1 MNRTR
6 KLVALMLAV
15 LLLLATL
22 PAAGLA
28 DSYKVQPLKLNQWYS
43 LRDYSSSMTIYK
55 LKVTGDTIVN
65 INWKNIKTN
74 SNYAYLSINRDK
86 SCDDTIA
93 SSGIYDTSS
102 GTLGFVLY
110 SGTYYIR
117 MYDGKESG
125 KVKFSTKKAAT
136 VNKPNYCMGK
146 AITVKAGK
154 KVEIAQT
161 KRDNYHRWY
170 RIKLPNT
177 QTITFSGLRQ
187 YNFTLYDRNLN
198 EISCSNRGDVCVTE
212 GLQPKGTYYLEVDRA
227 SLYELAQKGKYT
239 AFSWK

>member
-1 MNRTR
+1 MNHTR
-6 KLVALMLAV
+6 KLFALMLAV
-15 LLLLATL
+15 LLLLAAL

-28 DSYKVQPLKLNQWYS
+28 DSFKVQSLKLNQWYS
-43 LRDYSSSMTIYK
+43 LQDYSGNMTIYK
-55 LKVTGDTIVN
+55 LKVTGDTIVS

-74 SNYAYLSINRDK
+74 NNFAYLSINRDK

-102 GTLGFVLY
+102 GTLGYVLY
-110 SGTYYIR
+110 PGTYYIQ

-125 KVKFSTKKAAT
+125 KVKFSTKKPVT

-161 KRDNYHRWY
+161 KRDNYYRWY
-170 RIKLPNT
+170 RIKLPKT
-177 QTITFSGLRQ
+177 QSITFSGLEQ
-187 YNFTLYDRNLN
+187 YGFTLYDRNLN
-198 EISCSNRGDVCVTE
+198 EISCSKRGDVCVTQ
-212 GLQPKGTYYLEVDRA
+212 GMQPKGTYYLEVNRA
-227 SLYELAQKGKYT
+227 YLSNLAQKGVYT

>member
-22 PAAGLA
+22 PVAGLA
-28 DSYKVQPLKLNQWYS
+28 DSFKVQTLKLNQWYN
-43 LRDYSSSMTIYK
+43 LQDYSSDMTIYK
-55 LKVTGDTIVN
+55 LKVTGDTIVS

-74 SNYAYLSINRDK
+74 NNFAYLSINRDK

-110 SGTYYIR
+110 SGTYYIN

-125 KVKFSTKKAAT
+125 
-136 VNKPNYCMGK
+136 
-146 AITVKAGK
+146 
-154 KVEIAQT
+154 
-161 KRDNYHRWY
+161 
-170 RIKLPNT
+170 
-177 QTITFSGLRQ
+177 
-187 YNFTLYDRNLN
+187 
-198 EISCSNRGDVCVTE
+198 
-212 GLQPKGTYYLEVDRA
+212 
-227 SLYELAQKGKYT
+227 
-239 AFSWK
+239 

>member
-74 SNYAYLSINRDK
+74 SNFAYLSINRDK

-110 SGTYYIR
+110 SGTYYIY
-117 MYDGKESG
+117 MYDNKESG
-125 KVKFSTKKAAT
+125 KVKFSTKKPRPSTSPTIAWARPSRSRPGRRWRLPKPSSIITIAGTGSSFQIPRPSPSAAS
-136 VNKPNYCMGK
+136 G
-146 AITVKAGK
+146 
-154 KVEIAQT
+154 
-161 KRDNYHRWY
+161 
-170 RIKLPNT
+170 NT
-177 QTITFSGLRQ
+177 ISLSTI
-187 YNFTLYDRNLN
+187 
-198 EISCSNRGDVCVTE
+198 VT
-212 GLQPKGTYYLEVDRA
+212 
-227 SLYELAQKGKYT
+227 
-239 AFSWK
+239 

>member
-74 SNYAYLSINRDK
+74 SNFAYLSINRDK

-110 SGTYYIR
+110 SGTYYIY
-117 MYDGKESG
+117 MYDNKESG
-125 KVKFSTKKAAT
+125 KVKFSTKKAVT
-136 VNKPNYCMGK
+136 VNKPNYCMGR

-161 KRDNYHRWY
+161 KSDNYYRWY
-170 RIKLPNT
+170 RIKLPKT
-177 QTITFSGLRQ
+177 QSITFSGLNQ
-187 YNFTLYDRNLN
+187 YDFTLYDRNLN
-198 EISCSNRGDVCVTE
+198 EISCSNRGDVCVTQ
-212 GLQPKGTYYLEVDRA
+212 GMQPKGTYYLEIDRA
-227 SLYELAQKGKYT
+227 YLFELSETGKYT
-239 AFSWK
+239 VFSWK

>member
-6 KLVALMLAV
+6 KLLALMLTV

-28 DSYKVQPLKLNQWYS
+28 DSYKVETLKLNQWYR
-43 LRDYSSSMTIYK
+43 LQDYSGNTTIYK
-55 LKVTGDTIVN
+55 LKVTGDTIVS

-74 SNYAYLSINRDK
+74 DNFAYLSINRDK

-102 GTLGFVLY
+102 GTLGYVLY
-110 SGTYYIR
+110 SGTYYIS
-117 MYDGKESG
+117 MYDNKESG
-125 KVKFSTKKAAT
+125 KVKFSTKRAVT

-146 AITVKAGK
+146 AVTVKAGK

-161 KRDNYHRWY
+161 KSNNYYRWY
-170 RIKLPNT
+170 RIKLQKT
-177 QTITFSGLRQ
+177 QSITFNGIDQ
-187 YNFTLYDRNLN
+187 YGFTLYDRNLN
-198 EISCSNRGDVCVTE
+198 ELSCSDRGNVCVTQ
-212 GLQPKGTYYLEVDRA
+212 GMQPKGTYYLEIKRA
-227 SLYELAQKGKYT
+227 YLSDLAQKGEYI

>member
-6 KLVALMLAV
+6 KLVALMLAF
-15 LLLLATL
+15 LLLLASL
-22 PAAGLA
+22 PVAGLA
-28 DSYKVQPLKLNQWYS
+28 DSFKVQTLKLNQWYN
-43 LRDYSSSMTIYK
+43 LQDYSSNMTIYK
-55 LKVTGDTIVN
+55 LKVTGDTIVS

-74 SNYAYLSINRDK
+74 NNFAYLSINRDK

-110 SGTYYIR
+110 SGTYYIN

-125 KVKFSTKKAAT
+125 QVKFSTKKAVI
-136 VNKPNYCMGK
+136 VNKPNYCMGR

-154 KVEIAQT
+154 RVEIAQT
-161 KRDNYHRWY
+161 KRDNYYRWY
-170 RIKLPNT
+170 RIKLSNT
-177 QTITFSGLRQ
+177 QSITFSGLGQ
-187 YNFTLYDRNLN
+187 YDFTLYDRNLN
-198 EISCSNRGDVCVTE
+198 EISCSNRGDVCVTQ
-212 GLQPKGTYYLEVDRA
+212 GMQPKGAYYLEVNRA
-227 SLYELAQKGKYT
+227 YLSDLAQKGEYT